1 MSPMIKRK
9 RDKFTL
15 PSKYLLLIL
24 TFLCVILMGITFT
37 TDYLGGSLG
46 TISGYVVVP
55 FQRGVS
61 SVGGWLSNRSE
72 ELAQLRDVLQENE
85 ELKKQVDELSIQ
97 ITELQ
102 QEKYE
107 LNSLRELYELDSQYA
122 DYEKTGAR
130 IIGRDSGNWFHSFL
144 IDKGSDDGLEVN
156 MNVIAGNGLVGIVTY
171 TGPNWSRV
179 TSIIN
184 DNSNVSGM
192 ILATSDNLIVSG
204 NLELMKSGVISF
216 SQLVDSASQV
226 APGDKIVT
234 SQISDRYLPGILIGY
249 ISEIQTD
256 SNNLT
261 KSGKVTPAVDFEHL
275 EEVLVI
281 KKLKQQTGDAS

>member
-1 MSPMIKRK
+1 
-9 RDKFTL
+9 
-15 PSKYLLLIL
+15 
-24 TFLCVILMGITFT
+24 
-37 TDYLGGSLG
+37 
-46 TISGYVVVP
+46 
-55 FQRGVS
+55 
-61 SVGGWLSNRSE
+61 
-72 ELAQLRDVLQENE
+72 
-85 ELKKQVDELSIQ
+85 
-97 ITELQ
+97 
-102 QEKYE
+102 
-107 LNSLRELYELDSQYA
+107 LYELDSQYA

>member
-1 MSPMIKRK
+1 MSPIIKRK

-144 IDKGSDDGLEVN
+144 IDKGSDDGIEID
-156 MNVIAGNGLVGIVTY
+156 MNVIAGNGLVGIVNY

-216 SQLVDSASQV
+216 GQLVDSANQV

-234 SQISDRYLPGILIGY
+234 SQISDKYLPGILIGY
-249 ISEIQTD
+249 ISDIQTD

-281 KKLKQQTGDAS
+281 KKQKQQTGDGS

>member
-1 MSPMIKRK
+1 MSPIIKRK

-144 IDKGSDDGLEVN
+144 IDKGSDDGIEID

-216 SQLVDSASQV
+216 GQLVDSANQV

-234 SQISDRYLPGILIGY
+234 SQISDKYLPGILIGY
-249 ISEIQTD
+249 ISDIQTD

-281 KKLKQQTGDAS
+281 KKQKQQTGDGS

>member
-1 MSPMIKRK
+1 MSPIVKRK
-9 RDKFTL
+9 REKFTL

-24 TFLCVILMGITFT
+24 TVSCVVLMGITFT
-37 TDYLGGSLG
+37 TDYLGGSLS
-46 TISGYVVVP
+46 TVSGYLVVP

-72 ELAQLRDVLQENE
+72 ELAQLKDVLQENE
-85 ELKKQVDELSIQ
+85 ELKNQVDSLSIQ

-107 LNSLRELYELDSQYA
+107 LNSLRELYELDEQYA
-122 DYEKTGAR
+122 EYEKTGAR

-144 IDKGSDDGLEVN
+144 VDKGSDDGIAIN
-156 MNVIAGNGLVGIVTY
+156 MNVIAGNGLVGIVTNV
-171 TGPNWSRV
+171 GPNWSRV

-204 NLELMKSGVISF
+204 NLEKMKSGMISF
-216 SQLVDSASQV
+216 GQLVDSADQV

-234 SQISDRYLPGILIGY
+234 SQISNKYLPGILIGY

-261 KSGKVTPAVDFEHL
+261 KSGNITPAVDFEHL
-275 EEVLVI
+275 EEVLII
-281 KKLKQQTGDAS
+281 KKLKQQTEE

>member
-1 MSPMIKRK
+1 MSPIAKRK
-9 RDKFTL
+9 REKFTL

-24 TFLCVILMGITFT
+24 TFSCVLLMGITFT
-37 TDYLGGSLG
+37 TDYLGGSLS
-46 TISGYVVVP
+46 TVSGYLVVP

-72 ELAQLRDVLQENE
+72 ELAQLKDVLQENE
-85 ELKKQVDELSIQ
+85 ELKNQVDSLSIQ

-107 LNSLRELYELDSQYA
+107 LNSLRELYELDEQYA
-122 DYEKTGAR
+122 EYEKTGAR

-144 IDKGSDDGLEVN
+144 VDKGSDDGIAIN
-156 MNVIAGNGLVGIVTY
+156 MNVIAGNGLVGIVTNI
-171 TGPNWSRV
+171 GPNWSRV

-204 NLELMKSGVISF
+204 NLEKMKSGMISF
-216 SQLVDSASQV
+216 GQLVDSADQV

-234 SQISDRYLPGILIGY
+234 SQISNKYLPGILIGY

-261 KSGKVTPAVDFEHL
+261 KSGNITPAVDFEHL
-275 EEVLVI
+275 EEVLII
-281 KKLKQQTGDAS
+281 KKLKQQTEE

>member
-1 MSPMIKRK
+1 MSPIIKRK

-72 ELAQLRDVLQENE
+72 ELAQLRDVLHENE

-144 IDKGSDDGLEVN
+144 IDKGSDDGIEID
-156 MNVIAGNGLVGIVTY
+156 MNVIAGNGLVGIVNY

-216 SQLVDSASQV
+216 GQLVDSANQV

-234 SQISDRYLPGILIGY
+234 SQISDKYLPGILIGY
-249 ISEIQTD
+249 ISDIQTD

-281 KKLKQQTGDAS
+281 KKQKQQTGDGS

>member
-1 MSPMIKRK
+1 MSPIIKRK

-72 ELAQLRDVLQENE
+72 ELAQLRDVLHENE

-144 IDKGSDDGLEVN
+144 IDKGSDDGIEID

-216 SQLVDSASQV
+216 GQLVDSANQV

-234 SQISDRYLPGILIGY
+234 SQISDKYLPGILIGY
-249 ISEIQTD
+249 ISDIQTD

-281 KKLKQQTGDAS
+281 KKQKQQTGDGS